1 MKSAIRRSAVAV
13 SIAAVLTLGVA
24 PAAIAAPASDAAG
37 QTPTISA
44 VAGDGVWAPSHD
56 EALAL
61 IPVCSGPLATLKWLN
76 ANFADH
82 GTDIA
87 SALRRNV
94 AMLTAILTF
103 TAKPYDVLQLL
114 FQDILQ
120 VPVYTVNDVVFHQV
134 PTVKDILTFCSS
146 TRR

>member
-1 MKSAIRRSAVAV
+1 MKSAIQRSAVAV
-13 SIAAVLTLGVA
+13 SAAAVLTLGIA
-24 PAAIAAPASDAAG
+24 PAAIAAPAAEAP
-37 QTPTISA
+37 TPTVAA
-44 VAGDGVWAPSHD
+44 VAGDGVWAPSHE

-76 ANFADH
+76 SNFADH
-82 GTDIA
+82 GNDIA

-114 FQDILQ
+114 FTDVLQ
-120 VPVYTVNDVVFHQV
+120 VPVYAVNDVIFHQV
-134 PTVKDILTFCSS
+134 PTTKDILTFCAS
-146 TRR
+146 TRK